1 MMRELND
8 VMAAGCL
15 SDNCGE
21 DCTKEVCK
29 KEIVEEIMV
38 GRKGNGKLIEI
49 KKWMASPGSTK

>member
-1 MMRELND
+1 MMRELM
-8 VMAAGCL
+8 VVGCL

-21 DCTKEVCK
+21 DCIKEVCK

-49 KKWMASPGSTK
+49 KKWMVSLGSIK

>member
-1 MMRELND
+1 MMREL
-8 VMAAGCL
+8 MAAGCL